1 RGCARCCA
9 AAVSARGPNS
19 VARDSATRF
28 LKPRVLIRC
37 VVDNQF
43 GNDAQI
49 ALMRGVQ
56 KRSEILERAEN
67 RIDVEV
73 IGNVVAVVSQ
83 WGWIERQQ
91 PDRGDAEFLQI
102 IQLFHETAKVA
113 HAVAIA
119 VAKGFDVQ
127 LVDDGVLVPKR
138 IDRCIDIPLC
148 HGSTLDTPNV
158 TRNHAI
164 LYCWKALDGRAGPA
178 YRLSISPRRSIS
190 VYLLLRLQMAR
201 SKMVSSVRGK
211 PKRRVRLPRARTQP
225 ISVAPK
231 LEPGAPSDFELM
243 KGIQTGDADALSEL
257 Y

>member
-1 RGCARCCA
+1 MPVVGLCDWVPRPVRCFEIFENDSRVLVFFRRLAPDIEVFVSEIIVVAGGADPRRGCARCWA
-9 AAVSARGPNS
+9 AAGSARGPNS

-91 PDRGDAEFLQI
+91 PDRG
-102 IQLFHETAKVA
+102 
-113 HAVAIA
+113 
-119 VAKGFDVQ
+119 
-127 LVDDGVLVPKR
+127 
-138 IDRCIDIPLC
+138 
-148 HGSTLDTPNV
+148 
-158 TRNHAI
+158 
-164 LYCWKALDGRAGPA
+164 
-178 YRLSISPRRSIS
+178 
-190 VYLLLRLQMAR
+190 
-201 SKMVSSVRGK
+201 
-211 PKRRVRLPRARTQP
+211 
-225 ISVAPK
+225 
-231 LEPGAPSDFELM
+231 
-243 KGIQTGDADALSEL
+243 
-257 Y
+257 